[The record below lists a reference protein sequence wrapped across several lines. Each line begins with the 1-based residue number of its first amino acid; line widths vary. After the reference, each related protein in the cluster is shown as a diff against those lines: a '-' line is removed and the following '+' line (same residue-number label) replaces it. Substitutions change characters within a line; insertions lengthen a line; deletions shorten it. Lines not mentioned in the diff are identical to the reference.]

1 MKKRTK
7 IIASVLLA
15 IIVAAIVIAF
25 GCPQVAATRN
35 SYFDTSNGQL
45 KVQCVSFGRIY
56 RESVEETEY
65 SKLLKKFGFEEL
77 PADWK
82 PANSAELGI
91 RRLFETQHVHHQFA
105 KLPTDA
111 TTFAAWLQLQERAS
125 EQEKREQ
132 LNKFRTLV
140 REGTPEQ
147 IHEYVKGLQQN
158 ASTK

>member
-1 MKKRTK
+1 MKTRTK
-7 IIASVLLA
+7 IIVGIFLA
-15 IIVAAIVIAF
+15 LIVAAIVVVFA
-25 GCPQVAATRN
+25 CPQVAATSHN
-35 SYFDTSNGQL
+35 YFDINNGRV
-45 KVQCVSFGRIY
+45 KVECVSFGRVY
-56 RESVEETEY
+56 HESVEETGY
-65 SKLLKKFGFEEL
+65 SKLLKQFSFEEL

-91 RRLFETQHVHHQFA
+91 RRLLETQHVHHQYA

-111 TTFAAWLQLQERAS
+111 TVFAAWLQLQEKAS

-147 IHEYVKGLQQN
+147 IHEYVTGLQQT
-158 ASTK
+158 ASK

>member
-7 IIASVLLA
+7 IFAGVL
-15 IIVAAIVIAF
+15 VAVIGAVVVITF
-25 GCPQVAATRN
+25 ACPQVAATRN
-35 SYFDTSNGQL
+35 SYFDVNNGRL
-45 KVQCVSFGRIY
+45 KVQCVSFGRVCQ
-56 RESVEETEY
+56 ESVEETEY

-111 TTFAAWLQLQERAS
+111 TTFAAWLQLHERAS
-125 EQEKREQ
+125 EREKREQ

-147 IHEYVKGLQQN
+147 IHDYVKGLQQN